1 MVQWIAQRCPTRLA
15 GHKGRGGLFTLRAPR
30 RGQTVGLKLSVF
42 KANALRATVPF
53 FLCTARM
60 SASIVPVNAHGVL
73 LSTMLVFTREQ
84 ITL

>member
-1 MVQWIAQRCPTRLA
+1 MTLGEI
-15 GHKGRGGLFTLRAPR
+15 GHSKLFTLRAPR

-73 LSTMLVFTREQ
+73 LSTMLVFIHEQ